1 MFPTNQ
7 VKDDLVDA
15 LSFIDQLAVTT
26 YFMDDGED
34 EYEPTDFI
42 SGY

>member
-1 MFPTNQ
+1 